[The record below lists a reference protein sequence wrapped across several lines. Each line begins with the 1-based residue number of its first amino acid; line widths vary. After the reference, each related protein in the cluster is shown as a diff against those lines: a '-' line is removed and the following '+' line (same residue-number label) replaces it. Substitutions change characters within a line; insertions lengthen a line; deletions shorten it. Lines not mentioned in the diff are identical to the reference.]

1 MRTVW
6 VSFDTIGRD
15 CLDAAAEAGA
25 EVVGVVT
32 LPGPVD
38 PNRSG
43 QCSFD
48 VFRHVLENRS
58 ILTTFSDGSQL
69 TTGTF
74 KERLTNVSTGKF
86 IDVNASGPILAV
98 FHADGS
104 STESSRGRQFVRPFG
119 KLLITT
125 GNLVVDRDPAG
136 VIVGFSQQG
145 GTSEDV
151 CELLA

>member
-1 MRTVW
+1 MRKLVAVLASATAVACVGAPAAGAAPPTHEP
-6 VSFDTIGRD
+6 VSF
-15 CLDAAAEAGA
+15 
-25 EVVGVVT
+25 
-32 LPGPVD
+32 VD
-38 PNRSG
+38 RTFSG

-58 ILTTFSDGSQL
+58 VLTTFSDGSQL

-74 KERLTNVSTGKF
+74 KERLTNVSTGKY

-98 FHADGS
+98 FGADGS
-104 STESSRGRQFVRPFG
+104 STEYLRGSHFVRPFG
-119 KLLITT
+119 QLLITT
-125 GNLVVDRDPAG
+125 GKLVVERDPAG

-145 GTSEDV
+145 GTTRDV

>member
-1 MRTVW
+1 MRKLFAVLASATTVACLAAPMANATPPTHEP
-6 VSFDTIGRD
+6 VSF
-15 CLDAAAEAGA
+15 
-25 EVVGVVT
+25 
-32 LPGPVD
+32 VD
-38 PNRSG
+38 RTFSG

-86 IDVNASGPILAV
+86 IDVNASGPILTV

-119 KLLITT
+119 QLLITT

-136 VIVGFSQQG
+136 AIVGFSQQG
-145 GTSEDV
+145 GTSQDV

>member
-1 MRTVW
+1 MRKLFAVLASATTVACLGAPMANADPPTHEP
-6 VSFDTIGRD
+6 VSFADRTF
-15 CLDAAAEAGA
+15 
-25 EVVGVVT
+25 
-32 LPGPVD
+32 
-38 PNRSG
+38 SG

-74 KERLTNVSTGKF
+74 KERLTNVSTGKY

-104 STESSRGRQFVRPFG
+104 STEYLRGRQFVRPFG
-119 KLLITT
+119 QLLITT
-125 GNLVVDRDPAG
+125 GKLVVERDPAG

>member
-1 MRTVW
+1 MRKLFAVLASATTVACLGAPMANADPPTHEP
-6 VSFDTIGRD
+6 VSFADRTF
-15 CLDAAAEAGA
+15 
-25 EVVGVVT
+25 
-32 LPGPVD
+32 
-38 PNRSG
+38 SG

-74 KERLTNVSTGKF
+74 KERLTNVSTGKY

-98 FHADGS
+98 FHGDGS
-104 STESSRGRQFVRPFG
+104 STEYLRGTQFVRPFG
-119 KLLITT
+119 QLLITT
-125 GNLVVDRDPAG
+125 GKLVVERDPAG

-145 GTSEDV
+145 GTSENV